1 MPALTPV
8 ILNLCMITGALW
20 LAPRLGGTP
29 EKQILALGWAV
40 LAAGILQL
48 LFQLPSL
55 KGINL
60 LTLPRWGWRH
70 PGVRKVMTLM
80 VPTLFGS
87 SVAQINL
94 LLDTVIA
101 AKLTDGSQ
109 SWLSLADRFLE
120 LPLGVFGVAW
130 AR

>member
-1 MPALTPV
+1 M
-8 ILNLCMITGALW
+8 
-20 LAPRLGGTP
+20 
-29 EKQILALGWAV
+29 
-40 LAAGILQL
+40 LQL

-60 LTLPRWGWRH
+60 LILPRWGWRH
-70 PGVRKVMTLM
+70 PGVRKVLTLM
-80 VPTLFGS
+80 IPTLFGS
-87 SVAQINL
+87 SIAQINL

-120 LPLGVFGVAW
+120 LPLGVLVW
-130 AR
+130 R